1 MKTVLIVDDSAV
13 MRMMLRNILTNNG
26 YQVIG
31 EAVNGKIGVK
41 MYKELSP
48 YLVTMDVTMDEMN
61 GIEALSRIMGINPA
75 ANVVMVSSM
84 GQDIIVRDAIML
96 GAKGFILKPFDED
109 FVLKILKK
117 I

>member
-1 MKTVLIVDDSAV
+1 MRTVLVVDDSAV

-48 YLVTMDVTMDEMN
+48 DLVTMDVTMDEMN

-75 ANVVMVSSM
+75 AKVVMVSSM